1 MYKHLIYMYKDT
13 HVHSSSHFSPSCH
26 EMHHM
31 YSQRLY
37 PIICL
42 TKSDVCPKK
51 LTHAGQIIWNA
62 IIFFCAAIASRLA
75 VAVCFTMVHFYIS
88 SKFRFSK
95 LYEWKENIHF
105 WYFYTKWVRFS
116 TEILTVKHLNA
127 KCTRFN

>member
-13 HVHSSSHFSPSCH
+13 HVRSSSHFSPSCH

-62 IIFFCAAIASRLA
+62 IIFFVLQSPPVWPLQFASRWCTFILA
-75 VAVCFTMVHFYIS
+75 VNSDFPSCMNGKRTYTFGTFIQNGSDLVR
-88 SKFRFSK
+88 KF
-95 LYEWKENIHF
+95 
-105 WYFYTKWVRFS
+105 
-116 TEILTVKHLNA
+116 
-127 KCTRFN
+127 